1 MFKKTAII
9 AGIGLAL
16 SAAAQAQQES
26 PVQEAIVTGDK
37 YIDTYRWELRGNYT
51 AGEWSA
57 NGFPDTETDQFG
69 IGGSWY
75 FQPVDTTL
83 GPRSEAAFLDHASDI
98 TVGYQYSEVDDN
110 GIDIDGDQYGISGRY
125 VMDAGFI
132 FEGEFARYEPV
143 EAEVDTFRL
152 SVGYYLTD
160 TTSLIIDYRDADADD
175 GGDTDGWNAR
185 VEHFWGFSNNGG
197 LKLEGNYGFIN
208 VDSADDIDLWGLGA
222 TWYITQDLGIGAS
235 YDNKDFGQL
244 ETEDYS
250 LFAEW
255 FVTRNIAVNLAW
267 EHKEPD
273 DFDNDLQA
281 CNNDVC
287 IDGNNRLSNLDLEY
301 DSITIGATYR
311 F

>member
-9 AGIGLAL
+9 AGLGLAI
-16 SAAAQAQQES
+16 SGAAQAQQES

-37 YIDTYRWELRGNYT
+37 YIDTYRWEIRGDYT
-51 AGEWSA
+51 HGEWSG
-57 NGFPDTETDQFG
+57 NGFDDTETDQFG

-98 TVGYQYSEVDDN
+98 TIGYQYSEVDDN
-110 GIDIDGDQYGISGRY
+110 GIDIDGDKYGISGRY
-125 VMDAGFI
+125 VLGSGIILEAAFQRD
-132 FEGEFARYEPV
+132 EPI
-143 EAEVDTFRL
+143 EAEIDTYRL
-152 SVGYYLTD
+152 SAGYYLTD
-160 TTSLIIDYRDADADD
+160 TTSLIIDYADADADE

-185 VEHFWGFSNNGG
+185 VEHFWGFSNGG

-208 VDSADDIDLWGLGA
+208 VDDADDIDLYGLGA
-222 TWYITQDLGIGAS
+222 TWYITQDFGIGAS
-235 YDNKDFGQL
+235 YDNRDFGQL
-244 ETEDYS
+244 ESENYS

-267 EHKEPD
+267 NHEEPD
-273 DFDNDLQA
+273 DFDDGAFLDRLND
-281 CNNDVC
+281 
-287 IDGNNRLSNLDLEY
+287 LDLEY
-301 DSITIGATYR
+301 DAVTLGAKIR